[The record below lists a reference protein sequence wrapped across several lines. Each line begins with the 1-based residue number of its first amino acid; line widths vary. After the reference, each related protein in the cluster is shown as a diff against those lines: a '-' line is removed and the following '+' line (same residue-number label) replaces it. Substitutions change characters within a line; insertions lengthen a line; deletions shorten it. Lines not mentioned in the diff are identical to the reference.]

1 MSYRL
6 SGGGVE
12 KVKEKR
18 GTIRVEKYFQFLA
31 ISSNGEGGT
40 KAFIHYYDD
49 PKGMKNPRLKSLIYQ
64 SGDACCLDSWRNV
77 FSQYPI
83 LCWI

>member
-1 MSYRL
+1 M
-6 SGGGVE
+6 E

-31 ISSNGEGGT
+31 ISSNDDGGT

-49 PKGMKNPRLKSLIYQ
+49 PKGKLSYFSNFREICVVFFDFLFFLI
-64 SGDACCLDSWRNV
+64 
-77 FSQYPI
+77 F
-83 LCWI
+83 